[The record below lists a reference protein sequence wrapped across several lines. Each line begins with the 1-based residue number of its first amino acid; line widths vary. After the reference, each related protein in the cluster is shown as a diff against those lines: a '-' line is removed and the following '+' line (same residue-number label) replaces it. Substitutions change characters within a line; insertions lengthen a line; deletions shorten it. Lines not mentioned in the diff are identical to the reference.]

1 MEATELMLFTGTAL
15 SALTSNNY
23 SFVVTVLIVS
33 GDTVA
38 FSTKIR
44 KMLIRKKTTYF
55 IFGFYL
61 KKNIIIKKI
70 RHRKD
75 C

>member
-1 MEATELMLFTGTAL
+1 MDEIGLILFTGTAQ

-23 SFVVTVLIVS
+23 SFIVTVLIVS

-44 KMLIRKKTTYF
+44 KMLIGKKQIILFLAF
-55 IFGFYL
+55 I
-61 KKNIIIKKI
+61 
-70 RHRKD
+70 
-75 C
+75 

>member
-1 MEATELMLFTGTAL
+1 MDEIELMLFSGTAL

-23 SFVVTVLIVS
+23 SFIVTVLIVS

-44 KMLIRKKTTYF
+44 KMLIGKKQLILFLAF
-55 IFGFYL
+55 I
-61 KKNIIIKKI
+61 
-70 RHRKD
+70 
-75 C
+75 

>member
-1 MEATELMLFTGTAL
+1 MDEIELILFTGTTQ

-23 SFVVTVLIVS
+23 SFIVTVLIVS

-44 KMLIRKKTTYF
+44 KMLIGKKQIILFLAF
-55 IFGFYL
+55 I
-61 KKNIIIKKI
+61 
-70 RHRKD
+70 
-75 C
+75 